1 MRSRCRTDTGG
12 RSSERPDNLMFDA
25 ASGRKDVGMKEKQ
38 NKSILSSTLARMI
51 AFFWLAI
58 SFFVGSAGILTTLML
73 WEADAYTSGV
83 TQMIK
88 DVMRSR
94 VVWDDVNYVK
104 TLYQEGDLTGIESY
118 LSRRNVDMEIY
129 NINVAEGQEDI
140 LLWSNYEGNETR
152 YSFNCFTE
160 IHVKTTTEPE
170 SSIDHANADA
180 VEETE
185 YIVFQNQDAVFDAD
199 WTQEIESA
207 EQEEWQEVLFRVY
220 VEDTFPY
227 GDEYREIHAWGVFIE
242 DYLYVI
248 PVAAAISVLLFVS
261 CFLFLM
267 CSAGHY
273 KHQDGITGGVL
284 YFFPFDFVT
293 AVFAGVALVGLLITV
308 EMIRYGNLPER
319 LIAIVLLGCCVIWG
333 TIYCMDLAVEL
344 KKGTILKH
352 TLIYGILHKSAKG
365 IGAFWRAAAALI
377 HGIPLVTGIVL
388 AYGVFAVVEL
398 LAMTFFCE
406 LWSMDADVLLLCVL
420 EKILLFPL
428 VLYLALMCKKLQ
440 LGSKELAEGNLT
452 YKLDTT
458 KMILG
463 FREHGENLNSIG
475 EGIAVAVDDRMKSER
490 LKTELITNVS
500 HDLKTPLTS
509 IINYADLI
517 GTEVTRL
524 EGIAED
530 EKVQLTEYSEVL
542 LRQSKRLK
550 KLLEDLVEASKA
562 TTGNL
567 EVNLVPCEVGVI
579 LSQAIGEYVQRF
591 AEKELELLVRQ
602 PEEPVYI
609 LADGK
614 HLWRVFDNLMNNICK
629 YAQEGS
635 RVYLTVEPREDTVEI
650 VFRNMSKY
658 ALEVSAEELQE
669 RFVRGD
675 QSRHMEGNGLGLSIA
690 GSLIELQNGQMEIVI
705 DGDLFKV
712 ILQLQAKK

>member
-1 MRSRCRTDTGG
+1 MVFNATSGG
-12 RSSERPDNLMFDA
+12 
-25 ASGRKDVGMKEKQ
+25 KDVGMKEKQ
-38 NKSILSSTLARMI
+38 KKSILSSTLARII
-51 AFFWLAI
+51 AFFILAI
-58 SFFVGSAGILTTLML
+58 SFFVGSAGILITLML

-118 LSRRNVDMEIY
+118 LGGRNVDMEIY
-129 NINVAEGQEDI
+129 NINVPEGQEAI

-160 IHVKTTTEPE
+160 ILVKTTEPR
-170 SSIDHANADA
+170 SGIDRTNADA
-180 VEETE
+180 AEETE
-185 YIVFQNQDAVFDAD
+185 YISFQNQDAVFDAE
-199 WTQEIESA
+199 WTQEIEPA
-207 EQEEWQEVLFRVY
+207 EQEEWQEILFRVY

-242 DYLYVI
+242 DFLYVI
-248 PVAAAISVLLFVS
+248 PVAAVISILLFVS
-261 CFLFLM
+261 SFLFLM

-273 KHQDGITGGVL
+273 KNQDGITGGVL
-284 YFFPFDFVT
+284 YFFPIDFVT
-293 AVFAGVALVGLLITV
+293 AVFVSVALVGFLLTV
-308 EMIRYGNLPER
+308 EMISYGNLPER
-319 LIAIVLLGCCVIWG
+319 LIAIVRLGCCVIWC

-344 KKGTILKH
+344 KKGTIFKH
-352 TLIYGILHKSAKG
+352 TLIYGILHKVARG
-365 IGAFWRAAAALI
+365 IGAFWQAAAALI
-377 HGIPLVTGIVL
+377 HGLPLVIGIVM
-388 AYGVFAVVEL
+388 AYGVFAVAEL
-398 LAMTFFCE
+398 LALIFFCE
-406 LWSMDADVLLLCVL
+406 LWSMDADILILCVL

-440 LGSKELAEGNLT
+440 QGSKELAEGNLT

-458 KMILG
+458 KMIFG
-463 FREHGENLNSIG
+463 FKEHGENLNSIG
-475 EGIAVAVDDRMKSER
+475 EGIAVAVNDRMKSEH

-524 EGIAED
+524 EGVAED
-530 EKVQLTEYSEVL
+530 ERVQLTEYSEVL

-602 PEEPVYI
+602 PEEPVCI

-635 RVYLTVEPREDTVEI
+635 RVYLTVETKEDIVEI

-712 ILQLQAKK
+712 ILRLQAKK